1 MNMHELRDLAGVITA
16 NVRGDDNLH
25 QNLIILIWRDC
36 RMRINFPSG
45 AKMDAGP
52 GRNLDT
58 TIQMAIAGIH
68 HSNEGP
74 VPPKIMLHRVPPP
87 LTTNE
92 QILTWME
99 TLPGVAIELRPAGS
113 A

>member
-1 MNMHELRDLAGVITA
+1 
-16 NVRGDDNLH
+16 
-25 QNLIILIWRDC
+25 
-36 RMRINFPSG
+36 
-45 AKMDAGP
+45 
-52 GRNLDT
+52 
-58 TIQMAIAGIH
+58 MAIAGIH
-68 HSNEGP
+68 LSNEGP
-74 VPPKIMLHRVPPP
+74 LPPKIMLHRVPPA

>member
-1 MNMHELRDLAGVITA
+1 
-16 NVRGDDNLH
+16 
-25 QNLIILIWRDC
+25 
-36 RMRINFPSG
+36 
-45 AKMDAGP
+45 
-52 GRNLDT
+52 
-58 TIQMAIAGIH
+58 MAMAGIH

-74 VPPKIMLHRVPPP
+74 EAPKILLHKVPPE

-92 QILTWME
+92 QIFTWME